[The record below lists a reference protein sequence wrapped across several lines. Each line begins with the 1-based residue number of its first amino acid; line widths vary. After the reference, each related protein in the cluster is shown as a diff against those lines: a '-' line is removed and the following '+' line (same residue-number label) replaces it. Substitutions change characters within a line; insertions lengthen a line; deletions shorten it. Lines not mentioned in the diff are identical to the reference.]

1 MNLEKLE
8 KENRILEEARGWLG
22 TTWRAGQST
31 KGVSC
36 DCVGLVCGVGRNLG
50 LDAKPENY
58 SQIPQGDSL
67 IDEVGK
73 FADQIPIDEALP
85 GDILVF
91 RLFSNGNPQHIGFKS
106 TDGKFIHAD
115 ARSRIRAVV
124 EVPIGYWQD
133 KIVAAFRIPI

>member
-1 MNLEKLE
+1 MNLSKQDL
-8 KENRILEEARGWLG
+8 ILQEARSWLG
-22 TTWRAGQST
+22 TRWRAGQST

-36 DCVGLVCGVGRNLG
+36 DCVGLICGVGENLG
-50 LDAKPENY
+50 FDAKPENY

-73 FADQIPIDEALP
+73 FTNQIPSNEALP

-91 RLFSNGNPQHIGFKS
+91 KLFSNGNPQHLGFKS

-115 ARSRIRAVV
+115 ARARIRSVV

-133 KIVAAFRIPI
+133 RIVAAFRIPI